1 MTGARAANCRE
12 LGEREAHR
20 SPFGALL
27 SLVRG
32 KLPMTVSAERLA
44 INKRT
49 LERDR
54 ELPQPAFVRAL
65 ELHASLRASLERHW
79 EGG

>member
-1 MTGARAANCRE
+1 
-12 LGEREAHR
+12 
-20 SPFGALL
+20 
-27 SLVRG
+27 VRG
-32 KLPMTVSAERLA
+32 KLPMTVIAERLA

-54 ELPQPAFVRAL
+54 ELPPPASFK
-65 ELHASLRASLERHW
+65 RHS